1 MTELKKIKS
10 SKNVQVFANKTANLY
25 EMSQDQ
31 CNYLLKNNITK
42 TYRKNEFIIKARI
55 DKEESSQNL

>member
-31 CNYLLKNNITK
+31 CNYLLKNNLQK
-42 TYRKNEFIIKARI
+42 K
-55 DKEESSQNL
+55 